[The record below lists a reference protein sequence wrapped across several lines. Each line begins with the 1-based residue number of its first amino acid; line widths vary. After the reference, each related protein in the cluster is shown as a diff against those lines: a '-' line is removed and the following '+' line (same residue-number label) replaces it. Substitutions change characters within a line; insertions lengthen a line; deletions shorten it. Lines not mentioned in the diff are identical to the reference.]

1 MGLNDSFN
9 HIQNQI
15 MLMDPLPS
23 VNKAYSMVLRI
34 EKERQVQM
42 SFLDN
47 TGNSA
52 MFVISLNFKKNRV
65 GRGNFK
71 KKDVGKK
78 SDRHYDCCNT
88 MDI

>member
-1 MGLNDSFN
+1 
-9 HIQNQI
+9 
-15 MLMDPLPS
+15 
-23 VNKAYSMVLRI
+23 
-34 EKERQVQM
+34 M
-42 SFLDN
+42 SFIDN

-52 MFVISLNFKKNRV
+52 MFVISLNFKKNKV